1 MIAFDPSED
10 QKLMRDSVSSFA
22 KAVLAGRVREFE
34 KLRELPEDVRFT
46 ASELFLGSIALPE
59 HAGGQGLGLLTA
71 VLLEEE
77 LGKADAAAAFA
88 LPGPGAFG
96 IAVCELGTPE
106 QQEQF
111 LAPFAQPDAN
121 AYGAVAWSEMPNH
134 ERAGFSTVA
143 KKVGDDWVLN
153 GTKSFVTHAGLAN
166 SYLVFAQIDEQAGWE
181 GIGAFVVVADNEGL
195 SVGERY
201 TTLGLDAV
209 RFGEVHL
216 KDAKVS
222 AAAQLLGGD
231 DFTAASLR
239 FFSKQALI
247 VASRALGLG
256 QFAFDLAREF
266 CDTRKAFGKPIGH
279 FQAVAFTLADRLMDI
294 ESSRWLIWKA
304 AWSWDAG
311 HDQRTCLGLS
321 AAAAA
326 HTLEAVM
333 RCADDC
339 VSLHGGS
346 GFIRDLI
353 AEKLM
358 RDAKQLAV
366 CCATS
371 EQLDQLAARVEIGAS
386 LDAALLLPTPDT
398 QPIFT

>member
-1 MIAFDPSED
+1 MITFDLSED
-10 QKLMRDSVSSFA
+10 QKLMQTSVAQFA
-22 KAVLAGRVREFE
+22 KAVLAERVREFE
-34 KLRELPEDVRFT
+34 KLRELPEDVRAT
-46 ASELFLGSIALPE
+46 ASELFLGTVALPE
-59 HAGGQGLGLLTA
+59 EAGGQGLGLLTA

-77 LGKADAAAAFA
+77 LGKADVGAAFA

-96 IAVCELGTPE
+96 VALCELGTAE
-106 QQEQF
+106 QQEEF
-111 LAPFAQPDAN
+111 LSPFAQPDAN
-121 AYGAVAWSEMPNH
+121 AYGAVAWSELPNK

-143 KKVGDDWVLN
+143 KKDGDGWILN
-153 GTKSFVTHAGLAN
+153 GTKSFVTHAGIAN
-166 SYLVFAQIDEQAGWE
+166 SYLVFAQIDEQAGWD
-181 GIGAFVVVADNEGL
+181 GIAAFVVAADNPGL
-195 SVGERY
+195 SIGERY

-209 RFGEVHL
+209 RFGEVVL

-222 AAAQLLGGD
+222 DKARLLGGD
-231 DFTAASLR
+231 DFTTATLR

-247 VASRALGLG
+247 VAGRAVGLA
-256 QFAFDLAREF
+256 QFAFDVAREY
-266 CDTRKAFGKPIGH
+266 CDNRKAFGKPIGH
-279 FQAVAFTLADRLMDI
+279 FQAVAFNLADRLMDV
-294 ESSRWLIWKA
+294 ESSRWLVWKA

-311 HDQRTCLGLS
+311 KDERTCLGLT

-326 HTLEAVM
+326 HTFEAVM
-333 RCADDC
+333 RCTDDC

-358 RDAKQLAV
+358 RDAKQLAL
-366 CCATS
+366 CCATAG
-371 EQLDQLAARVEIGAS
+371 QLDQLAARVELGAS